1 MPTVNPFL
9 SAAVITLGLLLLAW
23 SLYRRYLPLKAARP
37 AELPGTPW
45 DRFKSLLQYVVLQRR
60 MFRDKYAGLYHA
72 LIFYGFVVFGL
83 KSLSLLLEG
92 YGLDLG
98 IQHFGPYQLSKDLFI
113 VLVLAGIALALARRL
128 LFKPERLKNSFDAFA
143 TLFFIAGLMVTDGL
157 SDGAVI
163 LLGDPAWKGW
173 APVSSAFASFISPD
187 AAGAVYIKSWWLHL
201 VLLLGFM
208 NELPYSKHFHVYT
221 SAFNVWFRPLG
232 PVGKLPGMDLEKLDE
247 NSRLGISAPRDFTWK
262 QTLDFYTCTE
272 CGRCREFCPTRLTQK
287 PLSPMEFGLACRDL
301 VYADNG
307 NLARAEVDLP
317 QREVPALIG
326 PTVAED
332 VIWSCTTCRYCEQAC
347 PLFISYVDKIVG
359 MRQHLVMEKSEF
371 PPEATLAFKGMEV
384 NGNPWNMPRDTRADW
399 CEGLGVPLA
408 SEKKAEWLFWV
419 GCAGSYDDH
428 GRKMARMTVDLL
440 RKAGLDFAILGP
452 EESCT
457 GDSARRMGNEY
468 LFQTMAQANVEV
480 LNGHGVT
487 KIVTFCPHC
496 FNTLAHEY
504 PQFGGNYEVF
514 HVTEVLAKAVAEGKL
529 AFTRTQALELTYHD
543 SCYLGRYNGVL
554 DAPRFVLE
562 HLPGVKVKEMP
573 LSKEKGMCCGAGGG
587 RMWLEEKLGTR
598 INHLRLDQAVA
609 TGASG
614 VALSCPFC
622 YIMLDNAAKEK
633 DQAGFR
639 VYDVLELAHKAL
651 Q

>member
-23 SLYRRYLPLKAARP
+23 SLYRRYLPLNAARP

-113 VLVLAGIALALARRL
+113 VLVLAGIALAVARRL

-232 PVGKLPGMDLEKLDE
+232 PSGKLPGMDLEKLDE
-247 NSRLGISAPRDFTWK
+247 NSRLGVSAPQDFTWK
-262 QTLDFYTCTE
+262 QTLDLYTCTE
-272 CGRCREFCPTRLTQK
+272 CGRCREFCPTRLTEK

-301 VYADNG
+301 VYANNG

-317 QREVPALIG
+317 QGGIPALIG
-326 PTVAED
+326 ETVKED

-347 PLFISYVDKIVG
+347 PLFISYVDKLVG

-371 PPEATLAFKGMEV
+371 PPEAALAFKGMEV
-384 NGNPWNMPRDTRADW
+384 NGNPWNMPRDTRTDW
-399 CEGLGVPLA
+399 CEGLDVPLA
-408 SEKKAEWLFWV
+408 SEKQAEWLFWV

-428 GRKMARMTVDLL
+428 GKKMARMTVDLL
-440 RKAGLDFAILGP
+440 RKAGLDFTILGP

-468 LFQTMAQANVEV
+468 LFQMMAQANVEV
-480 LNGHGVT
+480 LNSHGVK

-514 HVTEVLAKAVAEGKL
+514 HVTEVLAKSIAEGKL
-529 AFTRTQALELTYHD
+529 AFTQTQELELTYHD

-562 HLPGVKVKEMP
+562 HLPGVKVKEMA

-609 TGASG
+609 TGTQG

-622 YIMLDNAAKEK
+622 YIMMENATKEK
-633 DQAGFR
+633 DWEAFQ
-639 VYDVLELAHKAL
+639 VHDVLELAHKAL